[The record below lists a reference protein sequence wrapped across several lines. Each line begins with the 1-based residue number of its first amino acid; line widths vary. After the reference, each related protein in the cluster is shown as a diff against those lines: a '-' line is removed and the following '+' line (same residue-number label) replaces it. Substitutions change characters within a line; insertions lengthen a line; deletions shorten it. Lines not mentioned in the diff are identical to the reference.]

1 MTIHKEGYKLIAGFF
16 IVLAL
21 IGLLVW
27 AFTPLMP
34 IIKWII
40 SGALFIFWMLVVQF
54 FRLPK
59 RKMLIDKNGIV
70 CPADGKVV
78 VIEQVEEKQ
87 YLNCACIQISVFM
100 SPLNVH
106 VNRYPISGQIEKS
119 VYKPGKF
126 LVAWD
131 PKSSED
137 NEMHCVVLRHEN
149 GQRILVKQI
158 AGAVARRIVNYSKE
172 GHDARQ
178 CEELGFIKFGSRVD
192 VLIPVTSKVEV
203 KLDEVVKGGQTL
215 LAKF

>member
-1 MTIHKEGYKLIAGFF
+1 MTIHKEGYKLIAVFF

-21 IGLLVW
+21 IGFVFW
-27 AFTPLMP
+27 AFTPLLP
-34 IIKWII
+34 LIKWVI

-59 RKMLIDKNGIV
+59 RNMLIDEDGIIS
-70 CPADGKVV
+70 PADGKVV

-106 VNRYPISGQIEKS
+106 VNRYPISGHIEKS

-137 NEMHCVVLRHEN
+137 NEMHSVLIRHGN

-203 KLDEVVKGGQTL
+203 KLEDKVKGGQTL
-215 LAKF
+215 LARF

>member
-1 MTIHKEGYKLIAGFF
+1 MIAGFF
-16 IVLAL
+16 IVLAI
-21 IGLLVW
+21 IGLVIW

-34 IIKWII
+34 IFKWII
-40 SGALFIFWMLVVQF
+40 SGALFIFWMLIVQF

-59 RKMLIDKNGIV
+59 RKMLIDKDGIV

-87 YLNCACIQISVFM
+87 YLNCSCIQISVFM

-106 VNRYPISGQIEKS
+106 VNRYPIGGYIEKS

-137 NEMHCVVLRHEN
+137 NEMHSVVLRHEN
-149 GQRILVKQI
+149 GHRILVKQI

-172 GHDARQ
+172 GYDAMQ
-178 CEELGFIKFGSRVD
+178 CDELGFIKFGSRVD

-203 KLDEVVKGGQTL
+203 KLDEVVRGGQTL
-215 LAKF
+215 LARF